1 MISKSELVELLKKL
15 NIPISE
21 GTPEDDEIEEEIRV
35 CYWDFVWDPIESSG
49 TEYDTVVTYQISVIA
64 DRPRH
69 PKLIELRNLLLKEG
83 ILVRF
88 THEYLN
94 EKRRVHSFCS
104 IDVGEKIE

>member
-1 MISKSELVELLKKL
+1 MISKNELVELLEQL

-21 GTPEDDEIEEEIRV
+21 GTPEDTEMDSEIRL
-35 CYWDFVWDPIESSG
+35 CYWDYIWDPIETSG

-69 PKLIELRNLLLKEG
+69 PKLIELRNLLLEHG
-83 ILVRF
+83 IITRF
-88 THEYLN
+88 NHEYLN

-104 IDVGEKIE
+104 IDVEEKIA